1 MASGKAVDA
10 VYHVEIPSA
19 AKKLRELFYCAHMVH
34 SHIAHFYALAGPDF
48 STDILGTFLYR
59 TFFGFQLQLGDPYM
73 GSAIAGAMFGIILLG
88 VCVYLFGIQT
98 RLRRY
103 QF

>member
-1 MASGKAVDA
+1 
-10 VYHVEIPSA
+10 
-19 AKKLRELFYCAHMVH
+19 
-34 SHIAHFYALAGPDF
+34 
-48 STDILGTFLYR
+48 

-88 VCVYLFGIQT
+88 VCIYLFGIQT

>member
-1 MASGKAVDA
+1 
-10 VYHVEIPSA
+10 
-19 AKKLRELFYCAHMVH
+19 
-34 SHIAHFYALAGPDF
+34 
-48 STDILGTFLYR
+48 
-59 TFFGFQLQLGDPYM
+59 
-73 GSAIAGAMFGIILLG
+73 MFGIILVG